1 MDERSGTG
9 TQHEDRLVRWSRL
22 LGLCILVLWAL
33 AAAMWLAGFVSQGA
47 MAVSILSRVFAVLC
61 ITNLLIRV
69 MLKFR
74 YGISVGVLSYLGWLT
89 GFAAAITL
97 HGVTYL
103 AETLL
108 IR

>member
-1 MDERSGTG
+1 MG
-9 TQHEDRLVRWSRL
+9 L
-22 LGLCILVLWAL
+22 LILVLWTM
-33 AAAMWLAGFVSQGA
+33 AAALWLAGFVSQGTV
-47 MAVSILSRVFAVLC
+47 AVSILSRVCAVLC
-61 ITNLLIRV
+61 ITNLLIRI

-74 YGISVGVLSYLGWLT
+74 YGVSVGVLSYLGWLT

-97 HGVTYL
+97 HGVTFL